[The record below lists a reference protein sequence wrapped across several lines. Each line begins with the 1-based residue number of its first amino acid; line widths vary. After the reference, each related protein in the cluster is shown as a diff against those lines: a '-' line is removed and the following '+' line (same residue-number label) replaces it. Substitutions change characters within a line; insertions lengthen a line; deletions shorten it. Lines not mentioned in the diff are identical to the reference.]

1 MQTIFHKNPNR
12 QWITNGH
19 SCMVPV
25 HTKPEY
31 QMMTPDT
38 GHTQASVQITSKTP
52 FSFWCHNNFS
62 VQIQWYNDTAYNTTS
77 AFAFV
82 LQFVQ
87 RRSSASSAVIAAAMS
102 FHHSASCSYSL
113 LVSSMTLSCVP
124 IDHSVRIWSCYAG
137 DSPLL
142 YVHPFHRGCN
152 WTWTMLQL
160 ESLRRRCCHSCPNLP
175 FQRF

>member
-1 MQTIFHKNPNR
+1 MQTLFHENPNR

-19 SCMVPV
+19 SCMVRV

-38 GHTQASVQITSKTP
+38 RHTQASVQITTKTP
-52 FSFWCHNNFS
+52 FSFRCHNNFS
-62 VQIQWYNDTAYNTTS
+62 AQIQRDNDTAYKTTS

-82 LQFVQ
+82 LQLVQ
-87 RRSSASSAVIAAAMS
+87 RRSLPSSAVAAAMS
-102 FHHSASCSYSL
+102 LHHSGPCSYLL
-113 LVSSMTLSCVP
+113 LVSSMSLSCVP

-152 WTWTMLQL
+152 WTWTLSLL
-160 ESLRRRCCHSCPNLP
+160 ESLCPRHCCHSCPNLP